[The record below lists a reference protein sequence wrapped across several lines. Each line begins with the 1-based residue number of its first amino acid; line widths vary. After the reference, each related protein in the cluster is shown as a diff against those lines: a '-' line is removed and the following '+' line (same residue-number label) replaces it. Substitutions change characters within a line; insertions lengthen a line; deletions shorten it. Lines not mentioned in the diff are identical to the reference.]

1 MDEVVT
7 SLVLILPKM
16 SGSIKNF
23 KDEGR
28 DKNKINKLM
37 SLRLDGDKLLG
48 KY

>member
-1 MDEVVT
+1 
-7 SLVLILPKM
+7 M

-28 DKNKINKLM
+28 DKNKINKLT

-48 KY
+48 IY